1 MPAGAEKYK
10 SSDDLVRSG
19 SIPMHSFGLG
29 VLLIMLSAFGFGL
42 MPIFATY
49 AYAGGVNVPTLL
61 FLRFSLAA
69 VCLFVYLF
77 WRRTVWRLG
86 RREMSA
92 LLFLGAVLYTMQS
105 AFYFSAVRYIPA
117 SLAALVLYLYPVFVA
132 GLAVWLDKETL
143 SLHTALPAV
152 LSLTGIAVVLGA
164 PLDEVDG
171 FGVLLAFGAA
181 IVYSVYITLGRRV
194 VAAVSPLMTSAM
206 ISAFAALSFLVFGL
220 ADSSLQFAFS
230 GATWAVIVGVVVFST
245 ILAMATF
252 FAGMERIG
260 ATRASILSTVEPV
273 VTIGCSALLLGEK
286 LSWLQGF
293 GALLVLT
300 GAVWVVWQRQRP
312 A

>member
-1 MPAGAEKYK
+1 
-10 SSDDLVRSG
+10 
-19 SIPMHSFGLG
+19 MHSFGLG

-220 ADSSLQFAFS
+220 ADSSLHFAFS
-230 GATWAVIVGVVVFST
+230 GATWAVIAGVVVFST

>member
-1 MPAGAEKYK
+1 MPVGAEKHK

-132 GLAVWLDKETL
+132 GLAVWLDKELL

>member
-1 MPAGAEKYK
+1 
-10 SSDDLVRSG
+10 
-19 SIPMHSFGLG
+19 MHSFGLG

-49 AYAGGVNVPTLL
+49 AYVGGVKVPTLL

-230 GATWAVIVGVVVFST
+230 GATWAVIAGVVVFST

>member
-1 MPAGAEKYK
+1 
-10 SSDDLVRSG
+10 
-19 SIPMHSFGLG
+19 MHSFGLG

-49 AYAGGVNVPTLL
+49 AYEGGVNVPTLL

-194 VAAVSPLMTSAM
+194 VAAVSPLMTSAV
-206 ISAFAALSFLVFGL
+206 ISAFAALSFLVFGM
-220 ADSSLQFAFS
+220 ADSSLHFAFS
-230 GATWAVIVGVVVFST
+230 GATWAVIAGVVVFST

>member
-1 MPAGAEKYK
+1 
-10 SSDDLVRSG
+10 
-19 SIPMHSFGLG
+19 MHSFGLG

-194 VAAVSPLMTSAM
+194 VAAVSPLMTSAV

-220 ADSSLQFAFS
+220 ADSSLHFAFS
-230 GATWAVIVGVVVFST
+230 GATWAVIAGVVVFST

>member
-1 MPAGAEKYK
+1 
-10 SSDDLVRSG
+10 
-19 SIPMHSFGLG
+19 MHSFGLG

-49 AYAGGVNVPTLL
+49 AYVGGVNVPTLL

-77 WRRTVWRLG
+77 WRRTVWSLG

-230 GATWAVIVGVVVFST
+230 GATWAVIAGVVVFST

>member
-1 MPAGAEKYK
+1 
-10 SSDDLVRSG
+10 
-19 SIPMHSFGLG
+19 MHSFGLG

-69 VCLFVYLF
+69 ACLFVYLF
-77 WRRTVWRLG
+77 WRRTVWSLG

-206 ISAFAALSFLVFGL
+206 ISAFAALSFLNHIGDGDVFCRHGTNRRHPRLHPQHGRTGGDYRLFSVAAGREAVL
-220 ADSSLQFAFS
+220 AA
-230 GATWAVIVGVVVFST
+230 GVRRIVGSDRRRLGGV
-245 ILAMATF
+245 AT
-252 FAGMERIG
+252 ATTGLKSINQNKKVGERY
-260 ATRASILSTVEPV
+260 VQ
-273 VTIGCSALLLGEK
+273 K
-286 LSWLQGF
+286 F
-293 GALLVLT
+293 GN
-300 GAVWVVWQRQRP
+300 R
-312 A
+312 

>member
-1 MPAGAEKYK
+1 
-10 SSDDLVRSG
+10 
-19 SIPMHSFGLG
+19 MHSFGLG

-171 FGVLLAFGAA
+171 FGVLLSFGAA

-194 VAAVSPLMTSAM
+194 VAAVSPLMTSAV

-230 GATWAVIVGVVVFST
+230 GATWAVIAGVVVFST

>member
-1 MPAGAEKYK
+1 
-10 SSDDLVRSG
+10 
-19 SIPMHSFGLG
+19 MHSFGLG